1 MENERTNAVIYLR
14 VPSGEDP
21 NGEWDLTSQRKACCS
36 HCDEKGYY
44 LVCVVIEEECPEET
58 IERSGFAEIEY
69 RFSDGDEIGILVV
82 AGREVISLYKD
93 TRDEISRRFS
103 GTADIDIEYVS
114 SLSPGIKKS
123 NGDFAKTTPV
133 YIEGEEILTLDRRP
147 VSFDELF
154 ARGQD

>member
-69 RFSDGDEIGILVV
+69 RFSDGEEIGIIVV
-82 AGREVISLYKD
+82 AGKEVLSLYKD
-93 TRDEISRRFS
+93 TRDEIHKRFS
-103 GTADIDIEYVS
+103 ATADIDVEYVNTL
-114 SLSPGIKKS
+114 SLDIKKPIEAFTKIAPTYKE
-123 NGDFAKTTPV
+123 GD
-133 YIEGEEILTLDRRP
+133 EILTLGENP
-147 VSFDELF
+147 ISFDELF
-154 ARGQD
+154 LMGGD